1 MIRSIF
7 ILALVSTLAVG
18 CSRPAPQQ
26 AAGAGTDAS
35 APPTASRD
43 AAQPEAQSAPAAT
56 PAAAAGQAARPAN
69 AEAPSPAASATPTPA
84 PAPAPA
90 PAPPPE
96 PPAPKFREV
105 TIPTGT
111 SLSVTLATPLASD
124 TSKPEEPV
132 KGALANPIV
141 ISGATVVPKGAD
153 LSGSVIEANGS
164 KRVKGKASIVF
175 QFDHLMVRGENHRI
189 ATSRVKQ
196 EAAANTKQ
204 DAKKGALGGGV
215 GAVVGG
221 IAGGGKGAA
230 IGAVAG
236 SAGTVLATK
245 GNEVELEAGTVVS
258 TTLQGPLKVL
268 VPVD

>member
-7 ILALVSTLAVG
+7 ILGLVSTLAVG
-18 CSRPAPQQ
+18 CSRPAPEQ

-56 PAAAAGQAARPAN
+56 PAASAGQAARPAN

-90 PAPPPE
+90 PPPE

-111 SLSVTLATPLASD
+111 ALSVTLATPLASD
-124 TSKPEEPV
+124 TSMPEDRV
-132 KGALANPIV
+132 KGALAQSIV
-141 ISGATVVPKGAD
+141 ISGTTVVPKGAD
-153 LSGSVIEANGS
+153 LSGSVVEANGS

-189 ATSRVKQ
+189 AASRVKQ

-204 DAKKGALGGGV
+204 DAKKGAVGGGL

-258 TTLQGPLKVL
+258 TTLQEPLKVL